1 MSALSVGHKTNS
13 GFSSY
18 FCLCF
23 ACHQTQDSEAR
34 RHRGGWGGDPPYE
47 DGGGTP
53 GLPSRS
59 VPQGSG

>member
-1 MSALSVGHKTNS
+1 MSALSVWHKTN
-13 GFSSY
+13 GVAFLLI
-18 FCLCF
+18 FVCF

-59 VPQGSG
+59 APQGSG